1 MNLPD
6 IKNLNINEDS
16 NSNFYPMP
24 KYKAIP
30 VSRPTPL
37 PDLVEEN
44 ETEFPLPQS
53 NQPIL
58 VSNFKLEINKKK
70 LC

>member
-1 MNLPD
+1 MLRNC
-6 IKNLNINEDS
+6 KQ
-16 NSNFYPMP
+16 
-24 KYKAIP
+24 

-37 PDLVEEN
+37 PDVIEEN

-58 VSNFKLEINKKK
+58 VNYSLTY
-70 LC
+70 